1 MHHSQTV
8 RQSLN
13 YQSAEVSFGMTVK
26 LPSDSVKLVAGML
39 ALTESVE
46 EQLVN
51 KVREQKE
58 ALNALAS

>member
-13 YQSAEVSFGMTVK
+13 YQSAEVSFGMTAAFRPEN
-26 LPSDSVKLVAGML
+26 LGQGIR
-39 ALTESVE
+39 ALEDAVE

-51 KVREQKE
+51 KVKEQKE